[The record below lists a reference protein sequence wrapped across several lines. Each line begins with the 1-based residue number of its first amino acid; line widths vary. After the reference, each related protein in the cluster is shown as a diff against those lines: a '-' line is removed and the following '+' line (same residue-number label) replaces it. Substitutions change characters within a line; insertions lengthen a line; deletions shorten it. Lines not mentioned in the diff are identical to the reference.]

1 MEKLTAQT
9 FQDICGKLP
18 YVDFVDHK
26 QRLCYWE
33 KYAYEVLALLEE
45 DKNIGLVGET
55 GIGKTI
61 ISILIS
67 LFFRKVLILSPTRIL
82 TVQHKELYDCIT
94 GKISS
99 EVINGTKPAKQ
110 RNWDND
116 THFVSATP
124 QTFLKDFE
132 KDMINIKKFEL
143 IIFDEFDMASGE
155 YSYVPIARLCKE
167 HKILNLGLSASPGD
181 SILKIENKKL
191 IYHFDKLIPLKI
203 PIPNKV
209 YKKVSIELNGVI
221 KTATDLL
228 NTQMVVCLKEL
239 DKFVPSSSKLFLDN
253 GNYLSESNLKEIK
266 KVINSLRNE
275 PMRRASSTIAEYY
288 KLAFC
293 SRILAGESYHTFL
306 DYVKK
311 LKRDGSS
318 SKGSVN
324 YSCKRIINNENFRKL
339 ANEIYRESIKNLHP
353 KIVSLIL
360 EIRRIPN
367 DQGIIFVENKKT
379 AKYIEGVLNAND
391 IKSSV
396 LTGGS
401 NKSKKNTNSILDSFM
416 KREVRFLVVTSVI
429 ERGWSVPYIETV
441 IHYTLPMTGISLIQ
455 RNGRAG
461 RFKPGNVIYLV
472 VDNKYENT
480 LYMVANKKCNLMKKI
495 VYEQKIAPPSKRIKK
510 GLSLQYRLNL

>member
-18 YVDFVDHK
+18 YIDFVDHK
-26 QRLCYWE
+26 KRLYYWE
-33 KYAYEVLALLEE
+33 KYAYEVLTLLEE
-45 DKNIGLVGET
+45 EKNIGLVGET

-61 ISILIS
+61 ISILVS

-82 TVQHKELYDCIT
+82 TAQHKELYDRIT
-94 GKISS
+94 GTISS

-110 RNWDND
+110 RNWENN

-124 QTFLKDFE
+124 QTFLRDFE
-132 KDMINIKKFEL
+132 KGMINIKNFEL
-143 IIFDEFDMASGE
+143 IIFDEFDMANGQ

-209 YKKVSIELNGVI
+209 YKKVNIELNGVI
-221 KTATDLL
+221 KSATDLL
-228 NTQMVVCLKEL
+228 NIQMVVCLKEL
-239 DKFVPSSSKLFLDN
+239 DKLVPSSSRLFLEN
-253 GNYLSESNLKEIK
+253 GNYLTENNLREIK
-266 KVINSLRNE
+266 RVINSLRNE

-293 SRILAGESYHTFL
+293 SRVLAGESYHTFL

-318 SKGSVN
+318 SGGVN
-324 YSCKRIINNENFRKL
+324 YSCKRIINNGNFQKL

-367 DQGIIFVENKKT
+367 DQGIIFVENKET

-391 IKSSV
+391 IKSTV
-396 LTGGS
+396 LTGGG
-401 NKSKKNTNSILDSFM
+401 NKGKKNTNSILDSFM
-416 KREVRFLVVTSVI
+416 KREIKFLVVTSVI
-429 ERGWSVPYIETV
+429 ERGWSVPHIETV
-441 IHYTLPMTGISLIQ
+441 IHYTLPTTGISLLQ

-472 VDNKYENT
+472 ADNKYENT

-495 VYEQKIAPPSKRIKK
+495 VYEQKIVAPSKRIKK